1 MKRIFS
7 ILCVFIVL
15 AFVDNAAAFYNCI
28 NGQGNPII
36 TDNPPPGAKCEYMGG
51 QEEKSMPEKG
61 KPIVKTSIA
70 PQKNEVKKQ
79 PPPISM
85 EQLPMT
91 ITIRKLTR
99 VGRVDNVY
107 IDATYTNNSHR
118 TIVSFSATVLLK
130 DDNEKHN
137 LFSNDTVLPGETSP
151 KFSTLGPKSL
161 NASDMEILK
170 YRISIINEDGSK
182 TSFEYDNK
190 LKQYN

>member
-1 MKRIFS
+1 MKQIFS
-7 ILCVFIVL
+7 TLCVFIAL

-28 NGQGNPII
+28 DSQGNPII

-79 PPPISM
+79 PPPVSI
-85 EQLPMT
+85 EQLPMN
-91 ITIRKLTR
+91 INIRKLTR
-99 VGRVDNVY
+99 TGTVY
-107 IDATYTNNSHR
+107 MDATYTNNSDR
-118 TIVSFSATVLLK
+118 TIVSFSAAVLLK

-137 LFSNDTVLPGETSP
+137 LSSNDTVLPGETSP
-151 KFSTLGPKSL
+151 KFSTFGPKSL
-161 NASDMEILK
+161 NTRDMEILK
-170 YRISIINEDGSK
+170 YRISVINEDGSK

-190 LKQYN
+190 LKQYNLR